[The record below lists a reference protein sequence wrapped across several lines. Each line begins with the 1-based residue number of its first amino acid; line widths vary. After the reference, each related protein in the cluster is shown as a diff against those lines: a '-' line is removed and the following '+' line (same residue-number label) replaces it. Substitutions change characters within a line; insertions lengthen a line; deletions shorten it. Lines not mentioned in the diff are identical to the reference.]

1 MAAQSEA
8 ACQTDVPTMMQQEA
22 QVPTPSATTDSPQ
35 RTGAIRKIGTVSGS
49 NNPTIVGSNV
59 VNFYSSASD
68 GAGVLPQSRRPDQE
82 PRVGDLNQEVGNKT
96 RDILRKWYKT
106 TRSYVQLNP
115 GVPGDQRPIV
125 GIYTKLRVRTKKGS
139 VEEEY
144 SDENVYSTEYDKIF
158 QDWPETEFNRA
169 ILFGIGGVGKSTIFD
184 KIAYDWVDETCE
196 FLKRFKLV
204 FLLKMC
210 ALSQESDLVASIFD
224 QLLGETSGV
233 TKIEL
238 HKFIQAN
245 SNKVLILLDGFD
257 EMRTKTF
264 DAASFGSIL
273 KALNRTAYRDCF
285 ICVATRPS
293 HLETLMSKSLVQ
305 NPCTHIEVLGFT
317 DEDVNEYIR
326 KFYYKD
332 PDSGNALIQHIA
344 KSNTVHDFASNPM
357 FLLLICLLW
366 REKKQLPETT
376 SRLFTEAVDNMFT
389 RKGYSS
395 ENASKTVIAVG
406 KTALSGFIS
415 ADQNFSFQKDEFEQ
429 NALDLALKAG
439 ILTQER
445 VIKNLKCHNNI
456 QFMHKTIQ
464 EYCAGKYLQRVHLS
478 SRGFVKRTAYKV
490 VPLGKFQKQLRQ
502 LCQSVES
509 IVSNEFLLRFCCGD
523 NKKCMTDIVT
533 LLERKFKEQ
542 NKPGCMYQK
551 AVTQAISRQCFFESQ
566 SKKVP
571 RCLTSNSLIP
581 SDIEVDNNTDFRILI
596 YLLEIICRSEF
607 QVSQLACIETMKVS
621 KVSSVSG
628 LAFAMGY
635 MENLRGLTL
644 DCTLG
649 KGELEKFL
657 SSLKCN
663 YLLTS
668 LDIYHCHTLGGRAVV
683 WAPHI
688 KHLTSLEKLK
698 VRRCELQSTDI
709 EHIASAVGDMP
720 KLTDLN
726 LNSNNSLGE
735 CAAVWAKELPKMMH
749 LNKLDLGNCDLT
761 QSDIPH
767 IASAVGNMPKLTDLD
782 LRSNDSLGECAEM
795 WANELPKM
803 MHLTMLNLGNCDLT
817 QSDIPHI
824 ASAVGNMPKL
834 TDLDLGNNGS
844 LGECAAVWAKEL
856 PKMMHLTMLNLSNCD
871 LTQSDIPHIASAVG
885 NMPRLTD
892 LDLSNNGSLGECAVL
907 WAKKLPKMMQL
918 NKLNL
923 SWCNLTQSDIL
934 YIALAVGSMPRLTEL
949 DLCFNLALDGWDK
962 LQSFFSSL
970 GVIF

>member
-1 MAAQSEA
+1 MKRSTHCRWVRSECGWVTQSTMDAQSEA
-8 ACQTDVPTMMQQEA
+8 ACQTDVPTTMQQEA
-22 QVPTPSATTDSPQ
+22 QVPTPSTATDSPQ
-35 RTGAIRKIGTVSGS
+35 RTGAIGKISTVSGS

-59 VNFYSSASD
+59 VNFYISPSD
-68 GAGVLPQSRRPDQE
+68 GAGVLPQTRKPDQE
-82 PRVGDLNQEVGNKT
+82 PRVADLNQEVGYKT

-115 GVPGDQRPIV
+115 GVPDDQRPIV

-144 SDENVYSTEYDKIF
+144 SDEIVYSTEYDKIF
-158 QDWPETEFNRA
+158 KDWPETEFNRA

-184 KIAYDWVDETCE
+184 KIAYDWADEACE
-196 FLKRFKLV
+196 ILKRFTLV

-210 ALSQESDLVASIFD
+210 ALFQESDLVDSTFD

-233 TKIEL
+233 AKVEL
-238 HKFIQAN
+238 DKFIQGN
-245 SNKVLILLDGFD
+245 SDKVLILLDGFD
-257 EMRTKTF
+257 EMKTKTL

-332 PDSGNALIQHIA
+332 PDVVNALIQHIA
-344 KSNTVHDFASNPM
+344 QSNTMHDFASNPM
-357 FLLLICLLW
+357 LLLLICLLW
-366 REKKQLPETT
+366 REKKQLPKTT

-395 ENASKTVIAVG
+395 EDASKTVIAIG

-415 ADQNFSFQKDEFEQ
+415 ADQNFSFQKDEFEP

-445 VIKNLKCHNNI
+445 VIKDLKCHNNI
-456 QFMHKTIQ
+456 QFTHKTIQ
-464 EYCAGKYLQRVHLS
+464 EYCAGKYLQSVHLS
-478 SRGFVKRTAYKV
+478 SQGFVQSTVYKV
-490 VPLGKFQKQLRQ
+490 VPMGKFQKQLRQ
-502 LCQSVES
+502 LCRSVEC

-533 LLERKFKEQ
+533 LLERKFKEHDQ
-542 NKPGCMYQK
+542 PGYMYQK

-571 RCLTSNSLIP
+571 RCLTSYSLIP
-581 SDIEVDNNTDFRILI
+581 SDIEVNNNTDFRIFI
-596 YLLEIICRSEF
+596 YVLEIICRSEF

-621 KVSSVSG
+621 DVSSVSG

-635 MENLRGLTL
+635 MENLSHLML
-644 DCTLG
+644 WSCPLV
-649 KGELEKFL
+649 KGELEKIL

-663 YLLTS
+663 NLLTS
-668 LDIYHCHTLGGRAVV
+668 LDINGCYTLRGRAVE

-688 KHLTSLEKLK
+688 KHLTSLEKLE
-698 VRRCELQSTDI
+698 VSLSQLESTDI
-709 EHIASAVGDMP
+709 EHIASAVHDMP

-749 LNKLDLGNCDLT
+749 LHKLDLSWCN
-761 QSDIPH
+761 
-767 IASAVGNMPKLTDLD
+767 
-782 LRSNDSLGECAEM
+782 
-795 WANELPKM
+795 
-803 MHLTMLNLGNCDLT
+803 
-817 QSDIPHI
+817 
-824 ASAVGNMPKL
+824 
-834 TDLDLGNNGS
+834 
-844 LGECAAVWAKEL
+844 
-856 PKMMHLTMLNLSNCD
+856 

-885 NMPRLTD
+885 NMPRLTE
-892 LDLSNNGSLGECAVL
+892 LILLGIGQ
-907 WAKKLPKMMQL
+907 M
-918 NKLNL
+918 
-923 SWCNLTQSDIL
+923 
-934 YIALAVGSMPRLTEL
+934 G
-949 DLCFNLALDGWDK
+949 
-962 LQSFFSSL
+962 
-970 GVIF
+970 